1 VESEIQLFM
10 LKTQKIREKAAKQ
23 LQSWIAKAERAAEQA
38 QDEQVQREW
47 IKLAGFLHQIL
58 NGLLKSY
65 DTVRL
70 DEGIQTLERLFEKFK
85 EKQAQLEMRE
95 RELAI
100 KEEEVNR
107 KLAALAKAQ
116 QTSQNLEGEGDKSG
130 PSS

>member
-1 VESEIQLFM
+1 MESEIKTLRLFK
-10 LKTQKIREKAAKQ
+10 LQTQKIREMAARQ
-23 LQSWIAKAERAAEQA
+23 LQNWIAKAEKAAEKA
-38 QDEQVQREW
+38 RDEQVQREW

-100 KEEEVNR
+100 KEEELNR
-107 KLAALAKAQ
+107 KLAALAKAEQ
-116 QTSQNLEGEGDKSG
+116 PNQT
-130 PSS
+130 